1 MCEWSL
7 NNSKKVHKYFGN
19 FLISKEAYLTKYQNK
34 KSIKIIVKGVFCQ
47 TNSKQTQTRPTRSEA
62 QTRSNLFSLF
72 FFFLVWVGSIPAI
85 WSELDPA
92 NPARL
97 LVQTS
102 NRLASLQACV
112 GSHAY
117 YSSYVIKL
125 QRRGKKKKGDLPAFG
140 AGERYC
146 WSLACSSGV
155 STVLLLPS
163 PPLSFFL
170 FFWFVLFFFF

>member
-34 KSIKIIVKGVFCQ
+34 KSIKIIVKDVFCQ
-47 TNSKQTQTRPTRSEA
+47 TNSQQTQTWPTRSKA
-62 QTRSNLFSLF
+62 QTRPNPFSLLLY
-72 FFFLVWVGSIPAI
+72 FLVWVGSIPAI
-85 WSELDPA
+85 WTELDPA

-112 GSHAY
+112 GSQAC
-117 YSSYVIKL
+117 YSTYVIKL
-125 QRRGKKKKGDLPAFG
+125 QRRGRKRRLPCT
-140 AGERYC
+140 RC
-146 WSLACSSGV
+146 WREVLLGLGLQFWSFHCSS
-155 STVLLLPS
+155 SAFSSSFFFSVLLVCASL
-163 PPLSFFL
+163 FFL
-170 FFWFVLFFFF
+170 K